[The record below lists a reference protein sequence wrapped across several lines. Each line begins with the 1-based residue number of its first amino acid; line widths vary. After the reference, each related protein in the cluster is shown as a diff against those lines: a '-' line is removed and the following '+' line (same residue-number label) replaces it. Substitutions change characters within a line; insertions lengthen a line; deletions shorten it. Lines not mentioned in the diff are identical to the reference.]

1 MTRWMPGLFL
11 LLLGTDEAIKQYVED
26 NMDQKEERAIP
37 GGKLLLRKVYNPG
50 FALGTL
56 QRYPEVVRDVSA
68 VAGISV
74 FAHWIYMMWRRGH
87 WIEKTGSTL
96 AAAGATGNLLGPA
109 VEGEGSGLYRLSH
122 EVPVFFKSRLRIWPT
137 CIWQPDLFMLAVRKI
152 L

>member
-1 MTRWMPGLFL
+1 MTRWMSGLFL

-96 AAAGATGNLLGPA
+96 AAAGAAGNLLDRLWRGKVVDYIGFRTKSPFFSKLTA
-109 VEGEGSGLYRLSH
+109 NLADLYLAAGSL
-122 EVPVFFKSRLRIWPT
+122 
-137 CIWQPDLFMLAVRKI
+137 MLAVRKI